1 MEAQKDNAGDAPS
14 NQAGH
19 FTLIGFPT
27 LVFSV
32 MRRFMMAEDIP
43 CVHGLTL
50 DAKHQT
56 TARVADVVFCDA
68 QGAPVSRQEALKRGE
83 AWANIDIPRMIKD

>member
-1 MEAQKDNAGDAPS
+1 
-14 NQAGH
+14 
-19 FTLIGFPT
+19 
-27 LVFSV
+27 
-32 MRRFMMAEDIP
+32 MAETIP

-68 QGAPVSRQEALKRGE
+68 RGAPVSRAEALKRGE
-83 AWANIDIPRMIKD
+83 AWANIDIPALIKKGR